1 MTVAM
6 FPYKSWIQLTIFGI
20 YKILL
25 IAAPKICCET
35 WQRPGV
41 ALAATSFGGSAFT
54 GFGPHQPTA
63 KPMNIRFLSG
73 TQPAQLF
80 LNTYFLWMHRIRGH
94 SLSAPNLRQPS
105 SPSALNLITHKVLY
119 SWKGYSSKPPA
130 SNMIL
135 CALSTFCLSGKCST
149 TKTSF
154 SL

>member
-73 TQPAQLF
+73 TQPNFSWIPTSCECIESGVIHCPRQ
-80 LNTYFLWMHRIRGH
+80 
-94 SLSAPNLRQPS
+94 NLRQPC